1 MGKEGKGLAHCI
13 MLLFTCLTNAPELK
27 RRTEDVRTSEMQLR
41 RLIVDEM
48 GRETAGRG
56 IRV

>member
-13 MLLFTCLTNAPELK
+13 MLLFTRLTNAPELK
-27 RRTEDVRTSEMQLR
+27 LRTEDVRTSEMQLR